1 MNRHLRLAAAANEV
15 SRIKEKEERMGLLKK
30 AGMAGMVL
38 LVSLIL
44 SCAGNTGFI
53 NYREGLFQGY
63 RSLQQ
68 RAYEPALQQ
77 FLRANQG
84 DPTGAWPLAL
94 AGQAAYQMG
103 NYAQASQYLS
113 QAEGLVKGQNYAYLV
128 VKAYQTLIAFK
139 ENRQQEGMAAL
150 GEYVRVLGSRY
161 SYPEKTYY
169 DVERMYQS
177 GTIVLPTLEELID
190 NQISRYESDAMQ
202 WGWML
207 Q

>member
-1 MNRHLRLAAAANEV
+1 
-15 SRIKEKEERMGLLKK
+15 MGGMKK
-30 AGMAGMVL
+30 THIGGMVL
-38 LVSLIL
+38 LVSLVL
-44 SCAGNTGFI
+44 SCTGNTGFV

-63 RSLQQ
+63 RSLQH
-68 RAYEPALQQ
+68 RDYEPALQQ

-103 NYAQASQYLS
+103 NYGQAGQYLA

-128 VKAYQTLIAFK
+128 VKAYQTLIAFR
-139 ENRQQEGMAAL
+139 ENRQKEGMAAL
-150 GEYVRVLGSRY
+150 AQYVQVLGSRFY
-161 SYPEKTYY
+161 YPEKSYY

-177 GTIVLPTLEELID
+177 GNIEFPTLEVLI
-190 NQISRYESDAMQ
+190 NKQMSRYESDAFQ

>member
-1 MNRHLRLAAAANEV
+1 M
-15 SRIKEKEERMGLLKK
+15 KK
-30 AGMAGMVL
+30 AGIAGMVL
-38 LVSLIL
+38 LVFQVL

-63 RSLQQ
+63 RSLQD
-68 RAYEPALQQ
+68 RDYEPALQQ
-77 FLRANQG
+77 FLRANEG

-103 NYAQASQYLS
+103 NYAQASQYLT
-113 QAEGLVKGQNYAYLV
+113 QAEGLVRGQNYAYLV
-128 VKAYQTLIAFK
+128 VKAYQALIAFK
-139 ENRQQEGMAAL
+139 ENRQEDGMAAL
-150 GEYVRVLGSRY
+150 AEYVRVLGSRFY
-161 SYPEKTYY
+161 YPEKTYY

-177 GTIVLPTLEELID
+177 GNIVFLTLEELIGS
-190 NQISRYESDAMQ
+190 QISRYESDAIQ

>member
-1 MNRHLRLAAAANEV
+1 
-15 SRIKEKEERMGLLKK
+15 MGGMKK
-30 AGMAGMVL
+30 AGIAAMVL
-38 LVSLIL
+38 SVSLVL
-44 SCAGNTGFI
+44 SCAGNTGFV

-63 RSLQQ
+63 RSLQHKD
-68 RAYEPALQQ
+68 YETALQQ

-84 DPTGAWPLAL
+84 DPSSAWPLAL

-103 NYAQASQYLS
+103 NYGQASQYLK

-150 GEYVRVLGSRY
+150 AEYVRVLGSRFF
-161 SYPEKTYY
+161 YPEKTYY
-169 DVERMYQS
+169 DVERIYQS
-177 GTIVLPTLEELID
+177 GNIVLATLEELIN
-190 NQISRYESDAMQ
+190 NQMSRYESDAFQ